1 MIETVNLTF
10 SYNREP
16 ILKNLNIKIME
27 GITLFRGPNGSGKT
41 TLAKII
47 SGLLPPRS
55 GKVYI
60 DRVDIYNGGLTAR
73 KKLLEVVYVHD
84 NPVILKGSVYKNLV
98 YGMKIRGI
106 NNHEKLHTLI
116 EYFGLENLLDKKS
129 YELSA
134 GEKQIVSL
142 IRALSVDPRYL
153 ILDEPLQY
161 LDDERRAKIIRY
173 LVKLK
178 ERGVTII
185 IATHEQELTKY
196 ADTIYM
202 IKYGN
207 VELKKATGN
216 LNL

>member
-1 MIETVNLTF
+1 MIETINLTF

-16 ILKNLNIKIME
+16 ILKDLNIKIMK

-47 SGLLPPRS
+47 SGLLPPKR

-60 DRVDIYNGGLTAR
+60 DQVDIYNDGEKAR
-73 KKLLEVVYVHD
+73 RKLLEVVYVHD
-84 NPVILKGSVYKNLV
+84 NPVILKGSVYKNLI
-98 YGMKIRGI
+98 YGMRIRGI
-106 NNHEKLHTLI
+106 DNKEKLHTLI
-116 EYFGLENLLDKKS
+116 EYFGLHSLVDRKS

-161 LDDERRAKIIRY
+161 LDDERRAKVIKY

-178 ERGVTII
+178 KKGITIV

-196 ADTIYM
+196 ADTIYI

-207 VELKKATGN
+207 VDLKKARGT
-216 LNL
+216 